1 MDDLEIE
8 QLDRLESSH
17 FWYRAR
23 KDQLSNWLLNTQPK
37 PRNVLDLGSATG
49 GNTLHLLSMGYR
61 VTSVEYS
68 EIGIT
73 IQRKKGLP
81 VIRADARCLPFKDES
96 FDLVICLDV
105 LEHIVEDYRV
115 ADEIYRVLAPDGRF
129 LISVPEDPALWSDHD
144 VSVNHVRR
152 YLKSDLIDVIQASKL
167 SIHQIW
173 STLFLLRPLIL
184 VARKFTKGSNLKKL
198 NVIVNLILLAICKL
212 ELVFPKFRGKGVT
225 LWISGQKNAHLNK
238 LLK

>member
-1 MDDLEIE
+1 MNRDE
-8 QLDRLESSH
+8 
-17 FWYRAR
+17 
-23 KDQLSNWLLNTQPK
+23 
-37 PRNVLDLGSATG
+37 
-49 GNTLHLLSMGYR
+49 
-61 VTSVEYS
+61 TSV
-68 EIGIT
+68 T
-73 IQRKKGLP
+73 RIQVTLFKAAIER
-81 VIRADARCLPFKDES
+81 VRCLHKSLLPFKDES

>member
-37 PRNVLDLGSATG
+37 SRNVLDLGSATG

-68 EIGIT
+68 EIGVS

-115 ADEIYRVLAPDGRF
+115 ADEIYRVLAPDGTF

-225 LWISGQKNAHLNK
+225 LWISGQKSSHLNK
-238 LLK
+238 VKK